1 MFCYKGQFLIINNL
15 RNTKKYKKLENHL
28 KIIGIQNSMT
38 ALVRRLDIV
47 GKQIHELEDRPAAV
61 LQNIVQKDRD
71 GKYERNTKDME
82 DWLRGLKIAE
92 RNQSSDPANQNEF
105 KAERENPH
113 LEILQRTHRTS
124 KKKKIP

>member
-1 MFCYKGQFLIINNL
+1 
-15 RNTKKYKKLENHL
+15 
-28 KIIGIQNSMT
+28 MT

-71 GKYERNTKDME
+71 GKYESNTKDME

-105 KAERENPH
+105 KAERKKSSSRDIAANPQN
-113 LEILQRTHRTS
+113 I
-124 KKKKIP
+124 